1 MRPDP
6 FIKRVYLHRQPVD
19 FRKSINGLSA
29 IVEQELQLSPFSKE
43 LFVFVN
49 RAHNRIKILLW
60 EPNGFVLYY
69 KRLEQARFHWPK
81 QGEELTI
88 NLTGQQLNALL
99 DGYNVEPH
107 PELFFKSVQ

>member
-6 FIKRVYLHRQPVD
+6 YQKQIFLHRQPVD
-19 FRKSINGLSA
+19 FRKSINGLAA
-29 IVEQELQLSPFSKE
+29 IVEQELQLSPFSKA

-81 QGEELTI
+81 QGTGSTVT
-88 NLTGQQLNALL
+88 LTGQQVNALL

-107 PELFFKSVQ
+107 PELHYKTV